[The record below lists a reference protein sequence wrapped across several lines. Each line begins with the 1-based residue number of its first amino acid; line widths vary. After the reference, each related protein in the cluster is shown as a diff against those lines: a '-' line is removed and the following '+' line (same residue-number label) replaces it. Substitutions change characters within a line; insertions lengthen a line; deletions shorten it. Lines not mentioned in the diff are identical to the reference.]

1 LSNAIRH
8 CRLALNV
15 VAILVVSHSAR
26 LAEGLGE
33 LLAQIASPD
42 LAVRAVGGTEDGRLG
57 TSADLVQ
64 RAVEDLAGDDGVVV
78 IPDLGSA
85 VLTVKTV
92 LDGLDGNRVVLVDAP
107 FVEGAV
113 AASVTAA
120 SGAPLEAVAQAAREA
135 RDVPKL

>member
-1 LSNAIRH
+1 
-8 CRLALNV
+8 V

-26 LAEGLGE
+26 LADGLGE
-33 LLAQIASPD
+33 LLAQVASPD
-42 LAVRAVGGTEDGRLG
+42 LVVRAVGGTEDGRLG

-64 RAVEDLAGDDGVVV
+64 KALEEVAESDGVVV

-85 VLTVKTV
+85 VLTVRTV
-92 LDGLDGNRVVLVDAP
+92 LDGFDSDRVVLVDAP

-120 SGAPLEAVAQAAREA
+120 SGASLETVVKAAREA
-135 RDVPKL
+135 RDVSKL